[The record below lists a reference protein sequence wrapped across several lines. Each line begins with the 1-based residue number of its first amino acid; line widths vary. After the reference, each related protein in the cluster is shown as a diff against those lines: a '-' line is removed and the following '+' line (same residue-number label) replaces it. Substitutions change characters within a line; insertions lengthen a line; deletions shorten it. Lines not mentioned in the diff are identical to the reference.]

1 MEQSAQ
7 RPIKPVG
14 LAICHKNSF
23 ERRIYSMLPPL
34 PSFRKWR
41 LLPVLTLTLFC
52 VSCSSG
58 ESLNPVHGKVL
69 YQNQP
74 IEGVVLTFH
83 PKGATDIET
92 IFPVGLTKEDGT
104 FTLTTGKKE
113 GAPAGEYTVT
123 AICPVPTGVKAKG
136 MSMGR
141 SDSEDRFKG
150 AYAREETSTIKVE
163 IKNAKN
169 ELETINLR

>member
-1 MEQSAQ
+1 MS
-7 RPIKPVG
+7 
-14 LAICHKNSF
+14 
-23 ERRIYSMLPPL
+23 
-34 PSFRKWR
+34 
-41 LLPVLTLTLFC
+41 VLTLALFS

-74 IEGVVLTFH
+74 IGGVVLTFH
-83 PKGATDIET
+83 PKGPTDINT
-92 IFPVGLTKEDGT
+92 IFPVGLSKEDGT
-104 FTLTTGKKE
+104 FILTTGKNE

-123 AICPVPTGVKAKG
+123 AICPVPKGVQAKG

-141 SDSEDRFKG
+141 SDSEDKFKG
-150 AYAREETSTIKVE
+150 AYVREETSTIKVE

-169 ELETINLR
+169 ELEPINLQ